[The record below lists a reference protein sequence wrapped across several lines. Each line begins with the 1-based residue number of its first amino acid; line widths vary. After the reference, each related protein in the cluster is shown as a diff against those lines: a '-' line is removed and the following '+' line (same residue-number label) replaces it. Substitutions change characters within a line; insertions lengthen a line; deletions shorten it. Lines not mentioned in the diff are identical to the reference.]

1 MSALNYKHLHYF
13 WVVAKAG
20 GVARAAERL
29 HLTPQSISGQLG
41 VLEEALATQLFR
53 RSGRTL
59 ELTEAGRLVLNYAEQ
74 IFVLGKEMQE
84 ALRHHPSSRTAL
96 FRVGIADVVP
106 KSVAYRLLEPAMRI
120 KEKPRLLCREGRLD
134 SLLGDL
140 AVHRLD
146 LVIADRPMP
155 ANLNVR
161 GFSHLLGEC
170 GLIFLATPAL
180 AAAHS
185 GEFPQLLD
193 GAPLLL
199 PGEDATVRPKLTR
212 WLDGLKIRPRIVGEF
227 DDSALLN
234 AFGQEGVGIY
244 AVPAAI
250 AGLVQQQ
257 SGSVILGR
265 TDAVTE
271 QFYAISTERRLT
283 HPAVLAISNA
293 ARQEMF
299 AMDGMAKVSTQVK
312 RAEKTMGQD

>member
-1 MSALNYKHLHYF
+1 MSTLNYKHLHYF

-20 GVARAAERL
+20 GVGKAAERL

-41 VLEEALATQLFR
+41 VLEEALSTQLFR

-59 ELTEAGRLVLNYAEQ
+59 ELTEAGRLVLSYAEE
-74 IFVLGKEMQE
+74 IFVLGEELQE
-84 ALRHHPSSRTAL
+84 ALRHRPASRTIQ
-96 FRVGIADVVP
+96 FRVGIADMVA
-106 KSVAYRLLEPAMRI
+106 KAVAYQLLEPAMRI
-120 KEKPRLLCREGRLD
+120 EEKPRLQCREGRLD

-155 ANLNVR
+155 TKFNVR

-170 GLIFLATPAL
+170 GLVFLAAPAL
-180 AAAHS
+180 ADIYAGA
-185 GEFPQLLD
+185 FPRLLD

-199 PGEDATVRPKLTR
+199 PGEDAAVRPKMMR
-212 WLDGLKIRPRIVGEF
+212 WMDKLRIHPRITGEF

-234 AFGQEGVGIY
+234 AFGQEGAGIY
-244 AVPAAI
+244 AVPGAI
-250 AGLVQQQ
+250 ADLIQKQT
-257 SGSVILGR
+257 GSVRVGH
-265 TDAVTE
+265 TDQVTE

-283 HPAVLAISNA
+283 HPAVLAISQA

-299 AMDGMAKVSTQVK
+299 GASPDQPS
-312 RAEKTMGQD
+312 E

>member
-20 GVARAAERL
+20 GVGKAAQRL

-59 ELTEAGRLVLNYAEQ
+59 ELTEAGRLVLGYAEK
-74 IFVLGKEMQE
+74 IFVLGEELQE
-84 ALRHHPSSRTAL
+84 ALRHHPASRSMQ

-120 KEKPRLLCREGRLD
+120 EEKPRLLCREGRLD
-134 SLLGDL
+134 SLLGEL

-146 LVIADRPMP
+146 LIIADRPMP
-155 ANLNVR
+155 SKFNIR

-170 GLIFLATPAL
+170 GLTFLATPAL
-180 AAAHS
+180 AADHD
-185 GEFPQLLD
+185 GTFPQLLD

-199 PGEDATVRPKLTR
+199 PGEDAAVRPKLMR
-212 WLDGLKIRPRIVGEF
+212 WLDEQRIRPRIVGEF

-234 AFGQEGVGIY
+234 AFGMEGVGIY
-244 AVPAAI
+244 AVPSAI
-250 AGLVQQQ
+250 THLVQQQ
-257 SGSVILGR
+257 SGGVILGH

-299 AMDGMAKVSTQVK
+299 SLSATGIAPESPQT
-312 RAEKTMGQD
+312 

>member
-20 GVARAAERL
+20 GVGKAAQRL

-59 ELTEAGRLVLNYAEQ
+59 ELTEAGRLVLGYAEE
-74 IFVLGKEMQE
+74 IFVLGEELQE
-84 ALRHHPSSRTAL
+84 ALRHHPASRSMQ

-120 KEKPRLLCREGRLD
+120 EEKPRLLCREGRLD
-134 SLLGDL
+134 SLLGEL

-146 LVIADRPMP
+146 LIIADRPMP
-155 ANLNVR
+155 SKFNVR

-170 GLIFLATPAL
+170 GLTFLATPAL
-180 AAAHS
+180 AAAHD
-185 GEFPQLLD
+185 GAFPQLLN

-199 PGEDATVRPKLTR
+199 PGEDAAVRPKLMR
-212 WLDGLKIRPRIVGEF
+212 WLDEQRIRPRIVGEF

-234 AFGQEGVGIY
+234 AFGMEGVGIY
-244 AVPAAI
+244 AVPSAI
-250 AGLVQQQ
+250 TSLVQQQ
-257 SGSVILGR
+257 SGGVILGH

-299 AMDGMAKVSTQVK
+299 SLSATGITPESPQT
-312 RAEKTMGQD
+312 

>member
-20 GVARAAERL
+20 GVGKAAERL

-59 ELTEAGRLVLNYAEQ
+59 ELTETGRLVLGYAEE
-74 IFVLGKEMQE
+74 IFVLGEELQE
-84 ALRHHPSSRTAL
+84 ALRHHPASRSMQ

-120 KEKPRLLCREGRLD
+120 EEKPRLLCREGRLD
-134 SLLGDL
+134 SLLGEL

-155 ANLNVR
+155 SKFNVR

-170 GLIFLATPAL
+170 GLTFLAAPAL
-180 AAAHS
+180 AAAYD
-185 GEFPQLLD
+185 GRFPQLLD
-193 GAPLLL
+193 SAPLLL
-199 PGEDATVRPKLTR
+199 PGEDAAVRPKLVR
-212 WLDGLKIRPRIVGEF
+212 WLDEQRIRPRIVGEF

-234 AFGQEGVGIY
+234 AFGKEGVGIY
-244 AVPAAI
+244 AVPSAI
-250 AGLVQQQ
+250 THLVQQQ
-257 SGSVILGR
+257 SGGMILGH
-265 TDAVTE
+265 TNAVIE

-299 AMDGMAKVSTQVK
+299 GLSATDILPERQQT
-312 RAEKTMGQD
+312 